1 MGANCRPAQALWS
14 DACRNVRVHPL
25 PAREPQQK
33 SYSVRRQ
40 LMNLTLLCMC
50 SCLDDKGM
58 DEAVKDIAENKVA
71 SGYEGVPSSQNEE
84 DD

>member
-1 MGANCRPAQALWS
+1 
-14 DACRNVRVHPL
+14 
-25 PAREPQQK
+25 
-33 SYSVRRQ
+33 
-40 LMNLTLLCMC
+40 MC

-58 DEAVKDIAENKVA
+58 DEAVKDIVENKVA